1 MIFLD
6 LDYNL
11 NRIFYLKFLSLKI
24 KKIIMKD
31 FYF

>member
-11 NRIFYLKFLSLKI
+11 NRIFYLKLLSLKI